1 MTYQARVHKRQNL
14 QRLKKKKKKQNFMK
28 FQVDFKNLS
37 LFKFLATFLNLS
49 KFSLNF
55 KAKFKLNSTPKFS
68 PFGCA

>member
-1 MTYQARVHKRQNL
+1 MRENYD
-14 QRLKKKKKKQNFMK
+14 KKMSEKPFMK

-37 LFKFLATFLNLS
+37 LFKFLAIFLNLS

>member
-1 MTYQARVHKRQNL
+1 MRENYDKMSEKPFV
-14 QRLKKKKKKQNFMK
+14 K

-55 KAKFKLNSTPKFS
+55 KQNSS
-68 PFGCA
+68 